1 MTKHQSDMEGYTPL
15 LMLKE
20 VMAQTPYRHKRWG
33 ERKFRY
39 KFVLRCFI
47 NPVTTVR
54 YFNALCRLHQ
64 PRTLIIHRPL
74 LPAKIQRPYLYT
86 GLSVQCRAKAILE
99 HYQFVQSFPEN
110 EVKKVL
116 QSDEQTLLVHLA
128 GKNGSRIDIYCGP
141 CGYDREGELT
151 LTFCFN
157 EIPLARLS
165 FSFIRYAGKRIALV
179 AGLQGP
185 SKNVSPQVIRNATK
199 DCYGLFPKRILY
211 EAFATFIRA
220 CHVTEIYAVSENNH
234 VYRQLRYLFQK
245 KKTFVASYSEF
256 WESLNGAKEG
266 TLYHLPTQVIRK
278 APESIPSRKRAEYR
292 NRYHILD
299 TVVQEINVHLLQN
312 TVADGGAFRR
322 VCN

>member
-1 MTKHQSDMEGYTPL
+1 MTMHQGDIESYNPL

-39 KFVLRCFI
+39 KFLLRCLI
-47 NPVTTVR
+47 NPITTIK
-54 YFNALCRLHQ
+54 YFNELCNLHQ
-64 PRTLIIHRPL
+64 PRTLITHHPL

-86 GLSVQCRAKAILE
+86 GLSVRCRARAILE
-99 HYQFVQSFPEN
+99 HYQFVQSFTES
-110 EVKKVL
+110 EIKKIL
-116 QSDEQTLLVHLA
+116 LSDEQTLLAHLEV
-128 GKNGSRIDIYCGP
+128 KNGALVDIYCGP

-157 EIPLARLS
+157 NTPLARLS
-165 FSFIRYAGKRIALV
+165 FSFIHHKGKQIALI

-185 SKNVSPQVIRNATK
+185 SKDVGPQVIRNATK
-199 DCYGLFPKRILY
+199 DCYGLFPKRMLY

-220 CHVTEIYAVSENNH
+220 CNVAEIYAVSENNH

-256 WESLNGAKEG
+256 WESLNGVKEDA
-266 TLYHLPTQVIRK
+266 LYHLPSQVMRK
-278 APESIPSRKRAEYR
+278 TPECIPSKKRAEYR

-299 TVVQEINVHLLQN
+299 TIVREVNVQLYKN
-312 TVADGGAFRR
+312 ADTISASLPE
-322 VCN
+322 NL